1 MSFEVL
7 IADDRYPEYKEET
20 AVLQPLGARLTF
32 VKSADPAALLHAGRN
47 ADAIIVNL
55 APMPGIVI
63 NGLARCRV
71 ISRYGVGYDNVDI
84 AAATARGIWV
94 ANVPDYCGEDVSDQA
109 FALWM
114 SCVRNVA
121 RRDRDVRA
129 GVWDMTRGAPQGR
142 VKGKTFVFC
151 GFGQI
156 ARILRRK
163 ISGFDLGRILVYD
176 PFLDEAAIKAAGAE
190 KVNWETALQ
199 EGDYFSIHMPLNDQ
213 TRGMFNAA
221 AFRMMKN
228 TAILVNT
235 SRGPIVDEADLYDA
249 LTQGVIHAAGLDVF
263 AQEPINPDNPLLKL
277 DNVTL
282 SGHTGWYTEESQTEL
297 KRKAAENVRDA
308 LTGNRPKYAVN
319 KPNVVRR

>member
-55 APMPGIVI
+55 APLPAIVI

-129 GVWDMTRGAPQGR
+129 GVWDITRGAPQWR

-163 ISGFDLGRILVYD
+163 IAGFDLGRILVFD
-176 PFLDEAAIKAAGAE
+176 PFLDEAAIQAAGAE
-190 KVNWETALQ
+190 KVNWETALK

-235 SRGPIVDEADLYDA
+235 SRGPIVDEAALYEA
-249 LTQGVIHAAGLDVF
+249 LSQGLIHAAGLDVF
-263 AQEPINPDNPLLKL
+263 AQEPINHDNPLLKL
-277 DNVTL
+277 DNVTF

-308 LTGNRPKYAVN
+308 LTSNRPKYAVN
-319 KPNVVRR
+319 KPDVVRR